1 MKVLKYTEL
10 DTSRVKTQYRR
21 IRDAIER
28 DDFRQAEVK
37 KLAGAGRRPLY
48 RAKLDD
54 ANRVL
59 FTLLR
64 HGTDRYAL
72 MLEVILQH
80 AYEKSR
86 FLRGAQIDD
95 SKIPVL
101 DTAAAV
107 TDADCEP
114 VRYVHPDRRE
124 IHLLDKVISF
134 DDAQDEVFRRPA
146 PLIVVGSAGSGKMA
160 LTLEKLKGVEGDVLY
175 VTRSAYLAQNAR
187 ALYFHEG
194 FESERQDATF
204 LSYREFV
211 ESLRVPEGRE
221 VQWRDFAPWFDRQ
234 RQDFRDID
242 GRQAFEEIQGV
253 ITAGEDGPLG
263 REAYRTLGVR
273 QSLFADERDRV
284 YALFERYR
292 AWLDES
298 GLYDPGLVA
307 WRWREL
313 DQRTRQ
319 STGVAVLV
327 MRDEDKAAAREHFRT
342 PLLFS
347 VHEAKGLEYESIV
360 LYRFISGNRAAFGHI
375 AEGVDPAD
383 VAGPVDELAS
393 GELAYRRARDK
404 ADKSLELHKFHV
416 NALYVALTRAVR
428 HLYLIE
434 SDLEHPLLGLLGLKQ
449 EVGTVKVEA
458 RASSLDDWQKEARRL
473 ELQGKQE
480 QADAIRQQVL
490 RQTPVPWPVFDEARL
505 RETLGKVFRDPV
517 PGNKAKQQLLEYAT
531 CYDEPALAEWLVT
544 DARFGRREDFARQ
557 RSSLGRKHYVTYFS
571 PRFKD
576 ILQACERHG
585 VDHRTPMNQTPLIA
599 AAAAGNVALV
609 EALLD
614 RGADPERTDHLGRN
628 ALHWALLEAFGDPTY
643 ARGPFAALYDILAP
657 SGIDLKSAD
666 RLVRIDRHLSE
677 FVAVVAQRGRSRLRL
692 EPAALSACRPGLV
705 PARSDTRDPPPRR
718 RERILG
724 AGARCAESATGRR
737 GRGGLAAGADRLAAG
752 ASRAATDGN
761 ADRWRQCAARGGR
774 VAADGREGE
783 S

>member
-146 PLIVVGSAGSGKMA
+146 PLIVVGSAGSGKTA

-531 CYDEPALAEWLVT
+531 CYDEPALAECW
-544 DARFGRREDFARQ
+544 
-557 RSSLGRKHYVTYFS
+557 
-571 PRFKD
+571 
-576 ILQACERHG
+576 
-585 VDHRTPMNQTPLIA
+585 
-599 AAAAGNVALV
+599 
-609 EALLD
+609 
-614 RGADPERTDHLGRN
+614 
-628 ALHWALLEAFGDPTY
+628 
-643 ARGPFAALYDILAP
+643 
-657 SGIDLKSAD
+657 
-666 RLVRIDRHLSE
+666 
-677 FVAVVAQRGRSRLRL
+677 
-692 EPAALSACRPGLV
+692 
-705 PARSDTRDPPPRR
+705 
-718 RERILG
+718 
-724 AGARCAESATGRR
+724 
-737 GRGGLAAGADRLAAG
+737 
-752 ASRAATDGN
+752 
-761 ADRWRQCAARGGR
+761 
-774 VAADGREGE
+774 
-783 S
+783 